1 MNTADQSENDDIL
14 LQTVQSLVEQ
24 EQKLTTLLEKHK
36 PLLTLPT
43 PQTLSDVDEILALA
57 RTYST
62 RTSAPPGWNPSL
74 PVVHFATPNP
84 LPHQLR
90 QGALGAMQ
98 LKLVR
103 DERKLKRRRKKEEE
117 EMEILKKQREEEKK
131 KVEESSGSPDPKK
144 KEVED
149 HYRMEDDDKKRIRR
163 ERKDRHHHK
172 ENQPKTASD
181 APAPTMNLSDSSSSS
196 GSDDSDDDDSM
207 EE

>member
-1 MNTADQSENDDIL
+1 MTTPISTADNHPSENDNNNTDLL

-43 PQTLSDVDEILALA
+43 PKTLSDVDEILALA

-103 DERKLKRRRKKEEE
+103 DERKLKRRRKKEEPLATLATAE
-117 EMEILKKQREEEKK
+117 GMCSLSMHEI
-131 KVEESSGSPDPKK
+131 
-144 KEVED
+144 
-149 HYRMEDDDKKRIRR
+149 
-163 ERKDRHHHK
+163 ERVPEPHCSLCSH
-172 ENQPKTASD
+172 SV
-181 APAPTMNLSDSSSSS
+181 
-196 GSDDSDDDDSM
+196 
-207 EE
+207 